1 MPAKDSSVE
10 DSCAEDSFAPQLHIP
25 SPCSVDWDSMIGNDR
40 VRFCEHCQ
48 LTVHNIDRA
57 SPKQIKRLI
66 ARSNGRLCVNYRQP
80 APQKTP
86 APILYKIGRRTSVIA
101 ASAFSATL
109 SITSAVAA
117 SGNVK
122 QTTLRNET
130 AYAASVVNPVSSPG
144 GSAKLFG
151 FVFDPNGAAISGASV
166 MLTNSESGESFHSY
180 TGGDGQYRIEGV
192 TPGTYRLTVRFKGC
206 DPSDV
211 PNLVV
216 RAGDNNRIDQTLSLT
231 SEVQQIT
238 GGAAR
243 LISVGGAMAVT
254 LPGDPLVKAA
264 LDDDLEA
271 VQTILLSRSD
281 VNTRDQTTNFS
292 ALERAVLNGNREI
305 VQVLLWA
312 KANVNSRDRNGK
324 TPLMMIGEDTSS
336 EIVWDLINN
345 GAKINLRDDD
355 GDTAL
360 MSAAEE
366 NNVEALKVLLDAGAK
381 VNDTN
386 NSGET
391 ALIVAAKTGL
401 VHNVHALI
409 LSGANVNARDKE
421 GKSALMYAI
430 EDDHKSVIRLL
441 KAHGAIEFEA
451 PEKQ

>member
-1 MPAKDSSVE
+1 
-10 DSCAEDSFAPQLHIP
+10 
-25 SPCSVDWDSMIGNDR
+25 MIGNDR

-57 SPKQIKRLI
+57 SQKQIKRLI
-66 ARSNGRLCVNYRQP
+66 ERSNGRLCVNYRQP

-109 SITSAVAA
+109 SITSVVGA
-117 SGNVK
+117 SGNLK
-122 QTTLRNET
+122 QTGLTKET
-130 AYAASVVNPVSSPG
+130 SFAASVVNPVSTPG
-144 GSAKLFG
+144 AGARLFG
-151 FVFDPNGAAISGASV
+151 FVFDPNGAVISGASV
-166 MLTNSESGESFHSY
+166 MLTNSETGESFYSS

-192 TPGTYRLTVRFKGC
+192 TSGVYRLAVSSRGF
-206 DPSDV
+206 DSSDV

-216 RAGDNNRIDQTLSLT
+216 RAGDNNRIDQTLSIAPIQA
-231 SEVQQIT
+231 EVT
-238 GGAAR
+238 VEGGTER
-243 LISVGGAMAVT
+243 FVSMSGAVAVI

-264 LDDDLEA
+264 MEDDLEA

-281 VNTRDQTTNFS
+281 VNKRDQATNFS
-292 ALERAVLNGNREI
+292 ALERAVLNGNRDM

-312 KANVNSRDRNGK
+312 KADVNARDRNGR
-324 TPLMMIGEDTSS
+324 TPLMMIGEDTDT

-345 GAKINLRDDD
+345 GAKINLRDNH

-360 MSAAEE
+360 ISAAQE

-381 VNDTN
+381 VNETN
-386 NSGET
+386 NDGES
-391 ALIVAAKTGL
+391 ALIAAASAGL
-401 VHNVHALI
+401 VHNVRALI
-409 LSGANVNARDKE
+409 LAGAHVNARDKE

-430 EDDHKSVIRLL
+430 EDDHKTVVRLL

>member
-1 MPAKDSSVE
+1 MSARDS
-10 DSCAEDSFAPQLHIP
+10 APQLHIT

-48 LTVHNIDRA
+48 LTVHNIDHA
-57 SPKQIKRLI
+57 SQKQIKRLI

-80 APQKTP
+80 APQKAP
-86 APILYKIGRRTSVIA
+86 APPILYKIGRRTSIIA

-109 SITSAVAA
+109 SITSAVGA
-117 SGNVK
+117 SGNSK
-122 QTTLRNET
+122 QTRLPSKT
-130 AYAASVVNPVSSPG
+130 AFAASVVNPVSIPAG
-144 GSAKLFG
+144 VARLFG
-151 FVFDPNGAAISGASV
+151 FVFDPNGAVVTSASV
-166 MLTNSESGESFHSY
+166 TLTNAETNESFYSR
-180 TGGDGQYRIEGV
+180 TAGDGQYKIEGV
-192 TPGTYRLTVRFKGC
+192 TPGTYRLTVSSQGF
-206 DPSDV
+206 DTSDV

-216 RAGDNNRIDQTLSLT
+216 RAGDNNRIDQTLSIAPIEA
-231 SEVQQIT
+231 EVT
-238 GGAAR
+238 VEGRASVVMGGMA
-243 LISVGGAMAVT
+243 IS
-254 LPGDPLVKAA
+254 LPGDPLIKAVIE
-264 LDDDLEA
+264 DDLEA

-281 VNTRDQTTNFS
+281 VNTRDQATNSS

-312 KANVNSRDRNGK
+312 KADVNARDRDGK
-324 TPLMMIGEDTSS
+324 TPLMMIGEDTDT

-360 MSAAEE
+360 ISAAEE

-381 VNDTN
+381 VNETN
-386 NSGET
+386 NDGKT
-391 ALIVAAKTGL
+391 ALIIAAENGM
-401 VHNVHALI
+401 VHNIRALI
-409 LSGANVNARDKE
+409 LAGANVNARDKE

-430 EDDHKSVIRLL
+430 EGDHKTVIRLL

>member
-1 MPAKDSSVE
+1 MSARDS
-10 DSCAEDSFAPQLHIP
+10 APQLHIT

-66 ARSNGRLCVNYRQP
+66 ERSNGRLCVNYRQP

-109 SITSAVAA
+109 SITSAVGA
-117 SGNVK
+117 SANLK
-122 QTTLRNET
+122 QTKLRNEP
-130 AYAASVVNPVSSPG
+130 AFAASVVSPVSTPG

-151 FVFDPNGAAISGASV
+151 FVFDPNGAVIRGASL
-166 MLTNSESGESFHSY
+166 MLTNSQTGESFYSS

-192 TPGTYRLTVRFKGC
+192 TPGTYRLTVSSQGF
-206 DPSDV
+206 DTSDV

-216 RAGDNNRIDQTLSLT
+216 RAGDNNRIDQTLSIT
-231 SEVQQIT
+231 SAETQGTVEGRNFREFVA
-238 GGAAR
+238 GGVAIA
-243 LISVGGAMAVT
+243 
-254 LPGDPLVKAA
+254 LPGDPLVKAVME
-264 LDDDLEA
+264 DDLEA

-281 VNTRDQTTNFS
+281 VNKRDQATNSS
-292 ALERAVLNGNREI
+292 ALERAVLNGNRDI

-312 KANVNSRDRNGK
+312 KADVNARDRDGK
-324 TPLMMIGEDTSS
+324 TALMMISEDTDT

-345 GAKINLRDDD
+345 GAKINVRDND

-360 MSAAEE
+360 ISTAQE

-381 VNDTN
+381 VNETN
-386 NSGET
+386 NEGET
-391 ALIVAAKTGL
+391 ALISAARAGL
-401 VHNVHALI
+401 VHNVRALI
-409 LSGANVNARDKE
+409 LAGANVNARDKE
-421 GKSALMYAI
+421 GKSVLMHAI
-430 EDDHKSVIRLL
+430 EADHKTVIRLL
-441 KAHGAIEFEA
+441 KSHGAIEFEA